1 MDVLA
6 EGIESIK
13 LACSLVL
20 LIPAVGIALM
30 GRRRI
35 WLVPAWIL
43 TVSLIAWLRF
53 TGWWTPLPSGVGHV
67 VVGLGLLALTV
78 LAWRTN
84 TMISDLATTAVVA
97 FLAGWT
103 WIPCVGREL
112 GDVLNNARAEPWS
125 ELVPTFVYMLGIF
138 IPLVVITALQ
148 VAWPTF
154 GDISDHPR
162 VRTIGLSVV
171 ALVGGLVAVTLFDDL
186 ASELAQRSSF

>member
-1 MDVLA
+1 
-6 EGIESIK
+6 
-13 LACSLVL
+13 
-20 LIPAVGIALM
+20 
-30 GRRRI
+30 
-35 WLVPAWIL
+35 
-43 TVSLIAWLRF
+43 AWLRF

-78 LAWRTN
+78 LAWRTD
-84 TMISDLATTAVVA
+84 TMISDLATTVVVA

-125 ELVPTFVYMLGIF
+125 ELVRTFVYMLGIF